1 MFSLEYTIFNIN
13 TKITLNFSKS
23 AAMRLIFKGL
33 KNEFDSVVVNESSV
47 FETLRFYCIRFI
59 YISET
64 SVSLPTIS
72 ADVDI
77 HKCCICYSTE

>member
-47 FETLRFYCIRFI
+47 FDQTFQAFIKEMSINVSIRI
-59 YISET
+59 
-64 SVSLPTIS
+64 
-72 ADVDI
+72 
-77 HKCCICYSTE
+77 